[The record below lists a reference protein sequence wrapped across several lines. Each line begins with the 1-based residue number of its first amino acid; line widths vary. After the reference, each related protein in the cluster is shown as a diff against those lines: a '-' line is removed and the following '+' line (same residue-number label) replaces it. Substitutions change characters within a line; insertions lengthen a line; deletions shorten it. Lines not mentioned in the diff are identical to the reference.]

1 MSAQVVF
8 ALALVSLIIVF
19 VFLSYEQYQPQISML
34 DLKEFKGLPVE
45 LRGMIRR
52 MMPDPDVMKTQWA
65 SMSPQQKQMALQHML
80 HQHQPRPAG
89 PPAPATKIKWDL
101 DNSVELDNSAEDN
114 SVELDKSVEDNPI
127 QEEPKGLKSGFLL
140 PNTVDKRKKKDS
152 KDKKH
157 NKVVTFSDVGA
168 SEGEAPA
175 DDIITEV

>member
-1 MSAQVVF
+1 MSFVSRMSAQVVF
-8 ALALVSLIIVF
+8 ALALVSLILVF
-19 VFLSYEQYQPQISML
+19 VFLSYEQHQPQISML
-34 DLKEFKGLPVE
+34 ELKEFRGLPVE

-52 MMPDPDVMKTQWA
+52 MMPDPEVMKTQWA

-101 DNSVELDNSAEDN
+101 DNSIELEETPVS
-114 SVELDKSVEDNPI
+114 
-127 QEEPKGLKSGFLL
+127 EEPKGLKSGFLL

-157 NKVVTFSDVGA
+157 NKVVTFSDVGT